1 MAKLLPH
8 VSKEVGQTVTLA
20 NIILVDDTPR
30 HSFAP
35 VLIPRVHLGRFDTD
49 SRFCFYFSVFIN
61 IFKLGVLNHILG

>member
-1 MAKLLPH
+1 LQWFAPHARGQDVAKLLPH

-49 SRFCFYFSVFIN
+49 SRFCLVSVSVF
-61 IFKLGVLNHILG
+61 L